1 MHLKPDP
8 EDNGVITKSFLKKLT
23 KTDFK
28 QYYSTPHLN
37 DVLYLHYKG
46 FTKIDNLEEYTGTS

>member
-8 EDNGVITKSFLKKLT
+8 EDNGTITKTFLKKLT

-28 QYYSTPHLN
+28 QYYSTPSLN

-46 FTKIDNLEEYTGTS
+46 FTKIDNL